1 MTRPAERPSDL
12 VSLQAR
18 HLGFVVVASVALGVV
33 ALVLLGNT
41 ARGLSLSLAYP
52 VALLGSAGGTAN
64 AYRRLQRLQA
74 TDRSLREKVP
84 ATLAVLQVYLSP
96 VTGAVFALVLYVL
109 FLAGLL
115 QGDLFPHF
123 ACAAEPFTSFGRFA
137 DCGPSTNS
145 DVAMALVW
153 AFVAGFGEHFVPN
166 VLDHLVA
173 PDGAPGLQPNG

>member
-1 MTRPAERPSDL
+1 VTRPAERPTDL

-41 ARGLSLSLAYP
+41 SRGLSLSPAYP
-52 VALLGSAGGTAN
+52 VALIGSAGGTAN

-74 TDRSLREKVP
+74 TAPARRDEVP
-84 ATLAVLQVYLSP
+84 AALAVLQVYLSP
-96 VTGAVFALVLYVL
+96 VTGGVFALVLYVL

-115 QGDLFPHF
+115 QGDLFPTF
-123 ACAAEPFTSFGRFA
+123 ACAAEPFTDFGRFA

-166 VLDHLVA
+166 VLDRFIA
-173 PDGAPGLQPNG
+173 PDPKPSPPA

>member
-1 MTRPAERPSDL
+1 VTRPAERPTDL

-18 HLGFVVVASVALGVV
+18 HLGIVVVVSVVLGVV
-33 ALVLLGNT
+33 ALVVLGNT
-41 ARGLSLSLAYP
+41 SRGLSLSLAYP

-74 TDRSLREKVP
+74 TDRARRDEVP
-84 ATLAVLQVYLSP
+84 AALAVLQVYLSP

-115 QGDLFPHF
+115 QGALFPHF

-166 VLDHLVA
+166 VLDRFIA
-173 PDGAPGLQPNG
+173 AEPKPSPPA